1 MSYQLNKTDGTVLTN
16 LIDGQIDNFSTNLTL
31 VGRNYT
37 GYGELFNENF
47 IKLLEN
53 FSNTFSPS
61 NPLEGQLWWDR
72 TEKKIKVYDGSQWKP
87 SGGPIVQDTRPQML
101 PGDLWLDTASRQLF
115 AYDGSISADQP
126 FFLVGPIFSR
136 FQGKSGFEIKTV
148 LDSQGREK
156 VVNLLNIGGALT
168 AIYSNETFTPIV
180 GEPIKE
186 TLSTSTNPDGIVRKG
201 INVIDK
207 TDYRFWGTA
216 ESANGL
222 VNQSGTTIFAEQ
234 FLSSVANNTSLG
246 TLTINNSGG
255 ITIGNNS
262 GIESVS
268 HRLLNN
274 IYYIQSRIND
284 QDISLNIV
292 SSAAG
297 SVPIDAIYIDSSE
310 KAIGIFRNDPE
321 YTLDVSGDL
330 RVTGDLLIE
339 GEKTSLDV
347 LDLRVQDK
355 TIELAVTDDSTVLDD
370 AGIDS
375 SGITV
380 NSISGS
386 KYLLWKNSTTSWTS
400 NTNFDLSE
408 STSTYKIGG
417 QNKVYNDRLDSSI
430 TRAVGLVELGT
441 LEYLNIDNIN
451 INGSTISTPGSNL
464 TLSSSGNI
472 IIDNGRRIENVGD
485 PINPQDTATKA
496 YVDGSTI
503 LQDIV
508 MGFDITGLR
517 NKLLDSDQDSV
528 LHNAVSSFL
537 NDIYPA
543 DNTLP
548 GKIARL
554 HAVDYNG
561 KTTTVNVDAS
571 ANRSYIDVDSDG
583 TKNESV
589 VQDIDFDAAVGT
601 FNSAPDR
608 YLMIYESDGIS
619 WNFNSITDY

>member
-37 GYGELFNENF
+37 GYGEFFNENF

-72 TEKKIKVYDGSQWKP
+72 TEKKIKVYDGNQWKP
-87 SGGPIVQDTRPQML
+87 SGGPIVQNTRPQML

-126 FFLVGPIFSR
+126 FFLVGPIYSR
-136 FQGKSGFEIKTV
+136 LQGKSGFEIKTV

-156 VVNLLNIGGALT
+156 VVNLLNIGGELT
-168 AIYSNETFTPIV
+168 AIYSNETFTPIA
-180 GEPIKE
+180 GESIKE

-207 TDYRFWGTA
+207 TNYRFWGTA
-216 ESANGL
+216 ESARGL
-222 VNQSGTTIFAEQ
+222 VNQSGTTIFSEQ
-234 FLSSVANNTSLG
+234 FLSSITDNTSSG
-246 TLTINNSGG
+246 TLTINNNGG

-262 GIESVS
+262 GVEAVS
-268 HRLLNN
+268 HKLLNN
-274 IYYIQSRIND
+274 IYYIQSRISD
-284 QDISLNIV
+284 YDVSLNVV
-292 SSAAG
+292 SSAVG
-297 SVPIDAIYIDSSE
+297 SVPVDAIYIDSSE

-330 RVTGDLLIE
+330 RVTGNLLIE

-347 LDLRVQDK
+347 SDLRVQDK

-370 AGIDS
+370 VDIDS

-380 NSISGS
+380 NSVSGS
-386 KYLLWKNSTTSWTS
+386 KYLLWKNSTNSWTS
-400 NTNFDLSE
+400 NNNFNLSDPL
-408 STSTYKIGG
+408 STYKIGG
-417 QNKVYNDRLDSSI
+417 QNKIYNDRLDSSI
-430 TRAVGLVELGT
+430 TRAVGIVELGT

-451 INGSTISTPGSNL
+451 INNSTISTPTSELILDSNSDIL
-464 TLSSSGNI
+464 IANERKIT
-472 IIDNGRRIENVGD
+472 NVGN
-485 PINPQDTATKA
+485 PTSPQDVATKS

-528 LHNAVSSFL
+528 LHNAVSNFL
-537 NDIYPA
+537 NDLYPA
-543 DNTLP
+543 VEALP

-554 HAVDYNG
+554 HAVDYNE
-561 KTTTVNVDAS
+561 KTTTVDVDAS
-571 ANRSYIDVDSDG
+571 ANRSYIDVDSNG

-589 VQDIDFDAAVGT
+589 VQDIDFDPAVGII
-601 FNSAPDR
+601 NSSPDR
-608 YLMIYESDGIS
+608 YLMIYESDGTN